1 MATVDIQNP
10 DIQSSRYRSMPS
22 LGASSVLTNKGKK
35 DKKNK
40 NKKKGTKLSKADI
53 GAPSGFK
60 WVFEPMNVLSW
71 CQAVK
76 LMVNIETG
84 CCFICV
90 RVEPLTLAP
99 LSFLSGMFL
108 TSAGIPTTLTLT
120 WCGCSLKLG
129 SVKLRWGTK
138 RPTSSSIMSSSSL
151 EAWRLSKGSWTEEV
165 RLHRF
170 LPPY

>member
-90 RVEPLTLAP
+90 RVEPLSHWLLFPFCQACF
-99 LSFLSGMFL
+99 SRR
-108 TSAGIPTTLTLT
+108 
-120 WCGCSLKLG
+120 LG
-129 SVKLRWGTK
+129 SRQPWPWPDAGALSSWDRW
-138 RPTSSSIMSSSSL
+138 
-151 EAWRLSKGSWTEEV
+151 SWDEG
-165 RLHRF
+165 RKD
-170 LPPY
+170 PPAHL